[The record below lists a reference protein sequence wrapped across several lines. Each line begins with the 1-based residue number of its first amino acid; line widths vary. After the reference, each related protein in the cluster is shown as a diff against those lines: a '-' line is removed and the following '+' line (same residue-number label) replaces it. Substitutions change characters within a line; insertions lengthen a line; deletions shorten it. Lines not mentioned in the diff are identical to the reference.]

1 MKERVITGII
11 GGAGFLGLLWLG
23 DVWYTA
29 LIYLLAIGSLFEYI
43 RMRKSSWSIPTG
55 IVGFLFLLTSLSIPL
70 TTFSIILSVWITV
83 FLLLFITVA
92 SKNRVT
98 IEDVGFLLIGL
109 VYISLGFYFM
119 KAVRLEGGL
128 EWTLLTV
135 ALVWGTDTGAYFS
148 GRLFGRHKLWPAIS
162 PKKTIEGA
170 AGGTILAIVIAILF
184 YYVGNTIQQLS
195 HAIIIGL
202 VIAIVAQLGDFIES
216 AIKRTYNVKDSGRIL
231 PGHGGFLDRF
241 DSMIA
246 VFPVMYFMI
255 TMFN

>member
-119 KAVRLEGGL
+119 KAVRLESGL